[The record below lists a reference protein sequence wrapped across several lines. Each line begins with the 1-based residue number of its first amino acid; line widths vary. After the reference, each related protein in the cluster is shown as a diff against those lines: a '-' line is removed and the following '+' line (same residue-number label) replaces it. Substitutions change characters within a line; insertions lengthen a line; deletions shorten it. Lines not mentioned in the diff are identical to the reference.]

1 MAVEILQY
9 LRLGEGD
16 LRRRGGEGE
25 RRLRTGEGERRF
37 LRDIIRA
44 ERRQLGLQSDV

>member
-1 MAVEILQY
+1 MAIEIFLY

-25 RRLRTGEGERRF
+25 RRLRTGDGERRF

-44 ERRQLGLQSDV
+44 EHG